1 MTKNIFDQ
9 FSKQFLEEVLAPL
22 GSVETSHEV
31 SSEPQLVDVY
41 FVPNPQPTNPP
52 TVLGLLGRIAQIPCL
67 LEPYRNQP
75 SADDIRSC
83 LLKLFQ
89 VHGDYRR
96 QSRRDDEPLLEADL
110 PYLWILASS
119 ASENLWE
126 SFGAYP
132 YAD

>member
-31 SSEPQLVDVY
+31 SGESQLVDVY

-52 TVLGLLGRIAQIPCL
+52 ATLGLLSQIARIPCL
-67 LEPYRNQP
+67 LEPYHNQP
-75 SADDIRSC
+75 SAADVRSC

-89 VHGDYRR
+89 VHGDYHRQARR
-96 QSRRDDEPLLEADL
+96 EDESLIESQL
-110 PYLWILASS
+110 PYL
-119 ASENLWE
+119 
-126 SFGAYP
+126 
-132 YAD
+132 